1 MMSAKSPWQMSL
13 TEAVTD
19 PKELFE
25 LLALPLELLPK
36 AQEAVQLF
44 GLKVPREFLA
54 RMEIGNLADPLLRQV
69 LPLGAELEVVP
80 GYSADPLQE
89 SEFNPVPGV
98 LHKYH
103 GRVLLTIAGAC
114 TVNCRYC
121 FRRHFPY
128 EKNLPGM
135 VALPPVLDYLKQHT
149 EVHEVILSGGDPLV
163 VSDTYLAQVVQAI
176 AAIPHIKTL
185 RFHTRLPVMIPN
197 RITETLLEMLKQTR
211 LQVVWV
217 LHCNHAQEMDADVRQ
232 ALEKLRAVP
241 VQLLNQSV
249 LLKGVNDTVPALVN
263 LSHALF
269 SAGVLPYY
277 LHLLDPVQ
285 GAAHFAVSDEK
296 AKQLMQEIRVQ
307 LPGYLVPRLAREE
320 PGQPSKTLI
329 GSPD

>member
-1 MMSAKSPWQMSL
+1 M
-13 TEAVTD
+13 
-19 PKELFE
+19 
-25 LLALPLELLPK
+25 
-36 AQEAVQLF
+36 
-44 GLKVPREFLA
+44 
-54 RMEIGNLADPLLRQV
+54 
-69 LPLGAELEVVP
+69 
-80 GYSADPLQE
+80 
-89 SEFNPVPGV
+89 
-98 LHKYH
+98 
-103 GRVLLTIAGAC
+103 
-114 TVNCRYC
+114 
-121 FRRHFPY
+121 
-128 EKNLPGM
+128 
-135 VALPPVLDYLKQHT
+135 
-149 EVHEVILSGGDPLV
+149 
-163 VSDTYLAQVVQAI
+163 QAI